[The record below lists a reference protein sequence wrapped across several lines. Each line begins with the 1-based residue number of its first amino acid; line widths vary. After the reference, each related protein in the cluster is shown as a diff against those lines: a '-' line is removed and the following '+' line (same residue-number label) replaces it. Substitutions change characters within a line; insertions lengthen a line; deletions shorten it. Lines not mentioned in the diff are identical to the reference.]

1 MATKENKANKKET
14 PAPAAKE
21 ANNNKKA
28 TQTPEEKAAKRKARM
43 EAIKNRPA
51 EQRQNSKSI
60 DIIPGAN
67 GTKVT
72 NYGHPV
78 KVGKTHLGVLV
89 TSVAT
94 DAEGNVLSTS
104 TAFVPGELTIKSK
117 KNHGNFSKPKHK
129 RGEEEEADE
138 DNYEEGSED

>member
-1 MATKENKANKKET
+1 MATKEKKAAKKE
-14 PAPAAKE
+14 APAKE
-21 ANNNKKA
+21 VKNKKA
-28 TQTPEEKAAKRKARM
+28 AQTPEEKAAKRKARM

-94 DAEGNVLSTS
+94 DAEGNVISTS

-138 DNYEEGSED
+138 DDNDNEEGGED

>member
-1 MATKENKANKKET
+1 MATKEKKAAKKE
-14 PAPAAKE
+14 ASAKE
-21 ANNNKKA
+21 AKKENKKGGM
-28 TQTPEEKAAKRKARM
+28 TPEEKAAKRKARL

-60 DIIPGAN
+60 DIIPGEN

-78 KVGKTHLGVLV
+78 KVGRTHLGVLV

-94 DAEGNVLSTS
+94 DANGNVIGTS
-104 TAFVPGELTIKSK
+104 TTFVSGELTIKSK

-129 RGEEEEADE
+129 RGEEEEAD
-138 DNYEEGSED
+138 DEEGDEGED

>member
-1 MATKENKANKKET
+1 MATKEKKAAKKEAPAKEAAKKENKKEGM
-14 PAPAAKE
+14 
-21 ANNNKKA
+21 
-28 TQTPEEKAAKRKARM
+28 TPEEKAAKRKARL

-60 DIIPGAN
+60 DIIPGEN

-94 DAEGNVLSTS
+94 DANGNVIGTS
-104 TAFVPGELTIKSK
+104 TTFVPGELTIKSK

-129 RGEEEEADE
+129 RGEEEEAD
-138 DNYEEGSED
+138 DEEGDEGED

>member
-1 MATKENKANKKET
+1 MATKEKKAAKKEAPAKEVKNKKG
-14 PAPAAKE
+14 AMS
-21 ANNNKKA
+21 
-28 TQTPEEKAAKRKARM
+28 PEEKAAKRKARL

-60 DIIPGAN
+60 DIIPGEN

-94 DAEGNVLSTS
+94 DANGKVIGTS
-104 TAFVPGELTIKSK
+104 TTFVPGELTIKSK
-117 KNHGNFSKPKHK
+117 KSHGNFSKPKHK
-129 RGEEEEADE
+129 RGEEDADDE
-138 DNYEEGSED
+138 DNDEGEGED

>member
-1 MATKENKANKKET
+1 MATKEKKAAAKKEAPAKEAAKKET
-14 PAPAAKE
+14 
-21 ANNNKKA
+21 KKGGM
-28 TQTPEEKAAKRKARM
+28 TPEEKAAKRKARL

-60 DIIPGAN
+60 DIISGEN

-78 KVGKTHLGVLV
+78 KVGKVYMGVLV

-94 DAEGNVLSTS
+94 DAEGNVISTS

-129 RGEEEEADE
+129 RGEEEADDE
-138 DNYEEGSED
+138 EEGDEGED